1 MEFLSTGKVV
11 VSNNITIYSKIPNLI
26 EMSSSRVNN
35 DDLPFIF
42 KKVTAKLE
50 YYNQIE
56 FSNARIAFA
65 TGNLYSR
72 KISEI
77 QHLIE

>member
-1 MEFLSTGKVV
+1 MC
-11 VSNNITIYSKIPNLI
+11 
-26 EMSSSRVNN
+26 SSSIIYNEP
-35 DDLPFIF
+35 PFIF
-42 KKVTAKLE
+42 KKVINNLKH
-50 YYNQIE
+50 YNQIE

>member
-1 MEFLSTGKVV
+1 
-11 VSNNITIYSKIPNLI
+11 
-26 EMSSSRVNN
+26 MSSSRVNN